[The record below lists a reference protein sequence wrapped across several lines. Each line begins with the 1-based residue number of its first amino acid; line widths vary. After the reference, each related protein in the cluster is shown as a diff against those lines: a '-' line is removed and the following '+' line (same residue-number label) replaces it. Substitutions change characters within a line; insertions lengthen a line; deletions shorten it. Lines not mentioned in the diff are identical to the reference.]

1 MTTPVLP
8 KSVQNSESFKR
19 IGEQPLQARPPKRQ
33 RRDPELRAERDAD
46 QVYLS
51 QPLDNEWNP
60 TDSDYFCQKC
70 RKIDL
75 GTMLTEET
83 TGKSIGSLA
92 SFNNP
97 DCQLCDTIRHFV
109 KHHWGSQWPAAIKGR
124 QPQVH
129 VQSKE
134 WGSFSES
141 ESSRRK
147 VYRIILA
154 LNRRPPDLKLM
165 RRALHFDTIS
175 KFVLTE
181 LEIDP
186 TMVGNAN
193 NLDSPRRPIPSC
205 VDFHMV
211 KRWLKACDDHVL
223 CDENRTSKGSSMVS
237 LFKGGFRLI
246 DVEEGRLVE
255 KRDPRDYVALSYVW
269 GQLEPAPLRLYKENL
284 SALSQPSSLNPTE
297 GTQSV
302 GNRIPGTIA
311 DTIKLCRSIGR
322 RYLWVDSLCIVQDDP
337 DEKKRLIHG
346 MDRVYENA
354 ILTVVALSGNNAA
367 AGLAGIRPRDYSRDN
382 HGGKNLF
389 HRAHGT
395 RSIAIGRISL
405 REQIQYSH
413 WNTRGWTYQEQLL
426 SPRKLYFSCDEVF
439 YECLCETRRE
449 GYADDESKKVSLRGG
464 APWYGRGRK
473 TDPESM
479 AYTVSVPH
487 SRQVGETRSY
497 LHDQNFHNI
506 VSSYT
511 RRNLTEPGDILNALT
526 GIYHK
531 YYAGFQYPEMNA
543 LQAIPT
549 RCFLRTLLWY
559 TSSRHCEKRTRVNGF
574 RPSTW
579 SWISRIA
586 AIDFIGA
593 GSTSFSDLAKWQHL
607 DDEECRLI
615 DKYCLY
621 FREGKFS
628 YSYPLERD
636 RKAKYRWGYEME
648 IRGFRTLFSKDEH
661 ETADSLR
668 PIQVMPGVLE
678 FEGPYICKPTAACA
692 IWVEGLGG
700 EWELQFENKG
710 VTSRPVGV
718 FKLDPGEDTMDG
730 FVLLL
735 YNSIYSGLCV
745 KRAGDYFKR
754 VGVVEISIY
763 GTGWTNFAKEG
774 LLDLHWKRILLR

>member
-1 MTTPVLP
+1 
-8 KSVQNSESFKR
+8 
-19 IGEQPLQARPPKRQ
+19 
-33 RRDPELRAERDAD
+33 
-46 QVYLS
+46 
-51 QPLDNEWNP
+51 
-60 TDSDYFCQKC
+60 
-70 RKIDL
+70 
-75 GTMLTEET
+75 
-83 TGKSIGSLA
+83 
-92 SFNNP
+92 
-97 DCQLCDTIRHFV
+97 
-109 KHHWGSQWPAAIKGR
+109 
-124 QPQVH
+124 
-129 VQSKE
+129 
-134 WGSFSES
+134 
-141 ESSRRK
+141 
-147 VYRIILA
+147 
-154 LNRRPPDLKLM
+154 M
-165 RRALHFDTIS
+165 RRALHSDAIS

-186 TMVGNAN
+186 TAAGNTD
-193 NLDSPRRPIPSC
+193 NLISLRRPISPC
-205 VDFHMV
+205 VDLQMV
-211 KRWLKACDDHVL
+211 TRWLEACDDHVP
-223 CDENRTSKGSSMVS
+223 CNKNRTSKGSSIVS

-255 KRDPRDYVALSYVW
+255 KRDPCDYVALSYVW

-311 DTIKLCRSIGR
+311 DTIKLCQSIGR
-322 RYLWVDSLCIVQDDP
+322 RYLWVDSLCIVQDDQ

-367 AGLAGIRPRDYSRDN
+367 AGLAGIRPRNSSRGN
-382 HGGKNLF
+382 HGRQNLF
-389 HRAHGT
+389 HRALGT
-395 RSIAIGRISL
+395 RSIAVGLVSL
-405 REQIQYSH
+405 REQIQHSH

-449 GYADDESKKVSLRGG
+449 GYADDESKKVSLRAG
-464 APWYGRGRK
+464 APWYGRNIR
-473 TDPESM
+473 TDPESV

-487 SRQVGETRSY
+487 SRQVGETHSS

-511 RRNLTEPGDILNALT
+511 RRILTEQGDILNALT

-531 YYAGFQYPEMNA
+531 YYTESQYPEMNA

-549 RCFLRTLLWY
+549 RCFLSSLLWY
-559 TSSRHCEKRTRVNGF
+559 TSSHHCERRTMVNGF

-593 GSTSFSDLAKWQHL
+593 GSKSYREEEKWHHL
-607 DDEECRLI
+607 DDGECSLI

-621 FREGKFS
+621 FREGSFS
-628 YSYPLERD
+628 YSYPLERHEQ
-636 RKAKYRWGYEME
+636 AKWPWKYGTESKR
-648 IRGFRTLFSKDEH
+648 FQSLFSKDEH
-661 ETADSLR
+661 ETADSLK
-668 PIQVMPGVLE
+668 PIQATPGVLE
-678 FEGPYICKPTAACA
+678 FEGPYISKPTAARA

-700 EWELQFENKG
+700 EWELQIQYNTWF
-710 VTSRPVGV
+710 TARRVGV
-718 FKLDPGEDTMDG
+718 FRLDPGEDSFDG

-735 YNSIYSGLCV
+735 YNSYYSGLCV
-745 KRAGDYFKR
+745 KKVGDYFER
-754 VGVVEISIY
+754 VGLVELEELIS
-763 GTGWTNFAKEG
+763 TWQMMADEG
-774 LLDLHWKRILLR
+774 LVDFHWKRILLR